1 MEDTQYSIDLLKLGR
16 ILLKRIWIIIL
27 VTVICG
33 GVAFGYTQMFVQK
46 RYTSYTTLYVVNTV
60 DYAST
65 VSASDLV
72 AAQSLAEAYTKILT
86 SNTTL
91 SNVSNAIGN
100 AYSINQLKSMVS
112 ASKVEDTEILR
123 ISVVCPSRS
132 DAKTIANLVAKEGEK
147 EIVRIVKTGSVNVVD
162 TACNAY
168 LSYPNKN
175 KNTFMG
181 VFFGFVVSCAVIL
194 IVELA
199 DKRIKSSE
207 QLKEISGINIIG
219 MIPNF
224 EGGNENE

>member
-1 MEDTQYSIDLLKLGR
+1 MEETRYSVDLLKLAK
-16 ILLKRIWIIIL
+16 ILLKRIWVIIL
-27 VTVICG
+27 ATLVCA
-33 GVAFGYTQMFVQK
+33 GVAYGYTQMFVQK

-91 SNVSNAIGN
+91 TNVSNAIGN
-100 AYSINQLKSMVS
+100 AYSMNQLKSMVS
-112 ASKVEDTEILR
+112 ASKVENTEILR

-132 DAKTIANLVAKEGEK
+132 DAKTIANLVAQEGEK

-162 TACNAY
+162 SACNAY

-175 KNTFMG
+175 KNTIMG
-181 VFFGFVVSCAVIL
+181 AIFGFIVSCAVIL
-194 IVELA
+194 IIELL

-207 QLKEISGINIIG
+207 QLKEIDGINIIG

>member
-1 MEDTQYSIDLLKLGR
+1 MEETRYSVDLLKLAK
-16 ILLKRIWIIIL
+16 ILLKRIWVIIL
-27 VTVICG
+27 ATLVCA
-33 GVAFGYTQMFVQK
+33 GVAYGYTQMFVQK

-100 AYSINQLKSMVS
+100 AYSMNQLKSMVS

-181 VFFGFVVSCAVIL
+181 AFFGFVVSCAVIL

-224 EGGNENE
+224 EGGSENE